1 MDDLSKYGRK
11 ETIVPDVFIYR
22 IRGGYNLAYY

>member
-11 ETIVPDVFIYR
+11 ETIAPDVFVYR
-22 IRGGYNLAYY
+22 IHGGYNLAY